1 MPSRRRSKNFAS
13 RCRTLSDSREPA
25 GATAA
30 RRGEG
35 YHGILFVISS
45 PSGGGKGT
53 LIRRLL
59 EIIPDLSYSVSW
71 TTREP
76 RRGEIDGVNYHF
88 VSKEEFERMR
98 DAGGFL
104 EWALVH
110 GHLYGTARSVV
121 AQELSEGHDIVLEI
135 DVQGAASVRA
145 ALDSVVL
152 VFILP
157 PSFEVLRARLS
168 ARMTERPE
176 EFELRLRNA
185 RGEVEQYRS
194 FDYLVLNDEVERAA
208 AQLASIVYAERARRE
223 RQEWVA
229 RRVLATFDAPAGVE

>member
-1 MPSRRRSKNFAS
+1 M
-13 RCRTLSDSREPA
+13 SDSREPA

-121 AQELSEGHDIVLEI
+121 AQELSEGHDIILEI

-145 ALDSVVL
+145 AAPGTV
-152 VFILP
+152 
-157 PSFEVLRARLS
+157 
-168 ARMTERPE
+168 
-176 EFELRLRNA
+176 
-185 RGEVEQYRS
+185 
-194 FDYLVLNDEVERAA
+194 
-208 AQLASIVYAERARRE
+208 RRYSS
-223 RQEWVA
+223 
-229 RRVLATFDAPAGVE
+229 